1 MEKCEICGK
10 ENVSL
15 LYARHKD
22 YDAIIKICQD
32 CWRKAWDENK
42 LVSGLGSSGGGCCG

>member
-1 MEKCEICGK
+1 MSKCEICGK

-22 YDAIIKICQD
+22 YDSLIGICQE
-32 CWRKAWDENK
+32 CWIKAWAENK
-42 LVSGLGSSGGGCCG
+42 LVSGSGSSGGCCG